1 VAGEIPGPHPQPLG
15 VLPWPAGMLLLPDVP
30 GAAAVAEGLVRG
42 TVPHAW
48 SEDLAFVGR
57 SLDGDAEGAARLLDP
72 SDATTPYNRAVLLGG
87 DREWADL
94 AAGSSGSLRA
104 LVDVGRFS
112 VGVLDAPPTVAGIA
126 DDRGEVAALVH
137 SARASAAIERGD
149 PGDAVAELAE
159 AVARA
164 TQAGSPQL
172 AASLRLTRAEF
183 LRERLGDPA
192 AAARES
198 DLALQSLPLTADPEL
213 RASLHVMRGL
223 ARADLVGDD
232 RGGLLAVVADLTE
245 ATKTFRDSTHPE
257 MFALCNHQL
266 ALAYL
271 RMPMSDQGDRIR
283 LGVAVQALRAALGV
297 YTPEAH
303 PGAWASV
310 QVSLANALQYLPSA
324 HQQANLEESVQ
335 IYEEVLATV
344 PPGDEVSR
352 ARLLANQGNALGHL
366 GVFGD
371 ARERLTLA
379 RALFEAVGDVE
390 SAAAVGDVLEGLAQ
404 AEAGAEPGSGAGRPS
419 GEGADTSGA
428 RAGASEGVD

>member
-1 VAGEIPGPHPQPLG
+1 
-15 VLPWPAGMLLLPDVP
+15 MLLLPDVP
-30 GAAAVAEGLVRG
+30 DAAAVAEGLVCG
-42 TVPHAW
+42 TTPSTWPDPLV
-48 SEDLAFVGR
+48 FVAQA
-57 SLDGDAEGAARLLDP
+57 LEGDVHGAAQMLDP
-72 SDATTPYNRAVLLGG
+72 RDPTTPYNRAVLLGG
-87 DREWADL
+87 DQQWADL
-94 AAGSSGSLRA
+94 ADGTSGSLRA

-112 VGVLDAPPTVAGIA
+112 VGALDVPPTVAGVA
-126 DDRGEVAALVH
+126 EDRGEVAALVH

-149 PGDAVAELAE
+149 PGEAVAELAE

-164 TQAGSPQL
+164 SGAGSPQL

-183 LRERLGDPA
+183 LRERLADSAG
-192 AAARES
+192 AAREA
-198 DLALQSLPLTADPEL
+198 DLALQVLPLTADPQL

-297 YTPEAH
+297 YTPQAH
-303 PGAWASV
+303 PAAWASV

-324 HQQANLEESVQ
+324 HQQANLEEAVQ

-371 ARERLTLA
+371 ARERLEQA
-379 RALFEAVGDVE
+379 QALFEAVGDGE
-390 SAAAVGDVLEGLAQ
+390 SAAAVGDVLDGLDRA
-404 AEAGAEPGSGAGRPS
+404 A
-419 GEGADTSGA
+419 ADARATGGQVHEQG
-428 RAGASEGVD
+428 RAGAATAVGSPGEVG